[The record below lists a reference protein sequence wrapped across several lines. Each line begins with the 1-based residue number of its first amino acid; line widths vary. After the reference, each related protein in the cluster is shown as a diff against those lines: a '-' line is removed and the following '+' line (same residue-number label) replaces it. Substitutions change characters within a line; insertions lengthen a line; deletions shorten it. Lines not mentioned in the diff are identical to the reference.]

1 MAEEPGANESKYP
14 LRDPLRLLGFLP
26 GVHPSIN
33 IQKKRFFELLVKKGL
48 VYLYDHHYDLEP
60 DSPILRDDKENVECR
75 DRTEPARVRVAY
87 GLSLYISDTTRPQRT
102 QRLSVTLVNSIVP
115 TLSKR

>member
-1 MAEEPGANESKYP
+1 
-14 LRDPLRLLGFLP
+14 
-26 GVHPSIN
+26 VHPSIN

-75 DRTEPARVRVAY
+75 DRTEPARVRVY
-87 GLSLYISDTTRPQRT
+87 SVRLEFVYIRYNTAAEDTKTICHT
-102 QRLSVTLVNSIVP
+102 S
-115 TLSKR
+115 